1 MAADR
6 NEIVN
11 WSTTQF
17 RRLRRW
23 GVLGGFGGLLL
34 FSAFFMPAVKGCS
47 SPVIP
52 AEHVWDALDDL
63 PSAIGDWSSFLDSA
77 AAAVSIGWPYLFG
90 LLIVIICLR
99 GWRCRH
105 AAEQN
110 LGISVAVLVGCL
122 SVPLAISFVAYLI
135 THGAP
140 WGQWNSWSVFFALVA
155 CASPL
160 YLLRSIRM
168 GVAGLLCLRWYA
180 ALCGFVWFGMF
191 LILGG
196 FGQTYYGLWL
206 SMVALILI
214 LVSTHAEAR
223 LRTRRTGLQTCWG
236 LLRCRLQ
243 LHDLDGPRCFG
254 CGYLLIGLPTN
265 RCPECGREFDPAEYG
280 LDAETSV
287 LHSITS
293 EDH

>member
-1 MAADR
+1 M
-6 NEIVN
+6 N

-23 GVLGGFGGLLL
+23 RVLGGFGGLLL
-34 FSAFFMPAVKGCS
+34 FSAFFMPAVKGCN

-52 AEHVWDALDDL
+52 AEEAVDL
-63 PSAIGDWSSFLDSA
+63 LGEVLNDGFA
-77 AAAVSIGWPYLFG
+77 ASELLNLLAAFATYVAAYLFG
-90 LLIVIICLR
+90 LLVLIICLR
-99 GWRCRH
+99 GWRFRRTS
-105 AAEQN
+105 EKN

-122 SVPLAISFVAYLI
+122 SVPLALYFAAYLI
-135 THGAP
+135 TQGAP
-140 WGQWNSWSVFFALVA
+140 WGQWDAWATFFVVIAAV
-155 CASPL
+155 SPL
-160 YLLRSIRM
+160 YFLRTIRM
-168 GVAGLLCLRWYA
+168 GTAGLLCLRWYT
-180 ALCGFVWFGMF
+180 ALCGFAWFGMW
-191 LILGG
+191 LILAG
-196 FGQTYYGLWL
+196 FEETYYGLWL

-223 LRTRRTGLQTCWG
+223 LRTRRTGMQTCWG

-280 LDAETSV
+280 DERGNPAQASP
-287 LHSITS
+287 
-293 EDH
+293 DGGRP